1 MNTAS
6 RSKKNGIRASR
17 RGAVLIL
24 VAIFMVVLLGM
35 AAFAVDIAY
44 LQLTRVE
51 LRAATD
57 AAAKAAASSF
67 RTSQS
72 TSTALTK
79 AQQIALL
86 NQVNGK
92 GYILDSNQVQFG
104 QVNYQANGTWK
115 FTANTTPYYSARVN
129 AALNSTTSAGRVNS
143 FFGRIFG
150 VTGYDTA
157 QSATASHYEQQI
169 ILCLDRSH
177 SMCFDLSGTDW
188 VYPPG
193 IGGLNG
199 SLNKAPHSTSSRW
212 AALKTALT
220 SFTTIIN
227 NSALKPQVGMVTWG
241 SSITSSSFEGNYTHR
256 TFPAT
261 YRDVAFTTTYS
272 SITTAANNRG
282 NDIMLGGTNMAA
294 GLDDAIAMMD
304 SSTNLVAKKSII
316 LMSDGMWNQGNN
328 PTTSANNA
336 KNKGYVI
343 HTIGFIEDNSDT
355 MEQIASITGG
365 KSYVATNAAGLNAA
379 FTELANTLPVVLT
392 E

>member
-1 MNTAS
+1 M
-6 RSKKNGIRASR
+6 
-17 RGAVLIL
+17 IL

-79 AQQIALL
+79 AQQVALL

-129 AALNSTTSAGRVNS
+129 AALNATSSAGRVNS

-150 VTGYDTA
+150 VTGYDTT
-157 QSATASHYEQQI
+157 QTATASHYEQQI

-177 SMCFDLSGTDW
+177 SMCFDLSGDDW
-188 VYPPG
+188 DYPPG
-193 IGGLNG
+193 IGGLNQ
-199 SLNKAPHSTSSRW
+199 SLNKPPHATLSRW

-241 SSITSSSFEGNYTHR
+241 SQITSSSFEGNYTGR

-261 YRDVAFTTTYS
+261 ARDVAFTTTYS
-272 SITTAANNRG
+272 TITTAANNRG

-304 SSTNLVAKKSII
+304 ASTNLVAKKSII

-328 PTTSANNA
+328 PITTSANTA

-355 MEQIASITGG
+355 MEQIATVTGG
-365 KSYVATNAAGLNAA
+365 KSYTATDAAGLNAA
-379 FTELANTLPVVLT
+379 FTDLANTLPVVLT